1 MIFPPNKSQEIE
13 SQENPKEEP
22 ARGRIGR
29 LPPWLRRPL
38 GGGEG
43 YTRTSRAVT
52 ENRLHTVCEEAR
64 CPNRGECWSAGTAT
78 FMILGDLCTRR
89 CGFCSVKGG
98 RPRGELDRDEAERL
112 ARAIEMM
119 GLKYVVITSVDRD
132 DLADKGAAHFAE
144 CMMAIRRR
152 VPGIEIELLT
162 PDFRG
167 KAAQAL
173 ETLLPH
179 APFVWGHNVETVPRL
194 YRSVRP
200 GSIYQDSLALLR
212 HAASHPGIIAK
223 SSLMLGLGERR
234 EEILAVMDD
243 LREAGVERITIGQ
256 YLRPTPQNLDVVE
269 YIHPTIFDELA
280 HEAWA
285 RGFKWVVS
293 APFAR
298 SSYHAELREAGPPEN
313 PAANPEAKKASAA

>member
-1 MIFPPNKSQEIE
+1 MTPTTQALDNSAAAQPVAS
-13 SQENPKEEP
+13 
-22 ARGRIGR
+22 ARLQVGR
-29 LPPWLRRPL
+29 LPSWLRRPL
-38 GGGEG
+38 GGGEV
-43 YTRTSRAVT
+43 YLRTARAVS

-98 RPRGELDRDEAERL
+98 RPRGEVDRGEPERL
-112 ARAIEMM
+112 ARAIDMM
-119 GLKYVVITSVDRD
+119 ALKYVVITSVDRD
-132 DLADKGAAHFAE
+132 DLPDTGAAHFAE
-144 CMMAIRRR
+144 CMIAIRRR
-152 VPGIEIELLT
+152 IPEIQIELLT

-173 ETLLPH
+173 DILLPH

-194 YRSVRP
+194 YRAVRP

-212 HAASHPGIIAK
+212 HAAGHPGIIAK

-234 EEILAVMDD
+234 EEILSVMDD
-243 LREAGVERITIGQ
+243 LRASGVERITIGQ

-269 YIHPTIFDELA
+269 YLQPSVFHELA
-280 HEAWA
+280 REAWS

-298 SSYHAELREAGPPEN
+298 SSYHAEMPEAGPPELQ
-313 PAANPEAKKASAA
+313 ASAAS